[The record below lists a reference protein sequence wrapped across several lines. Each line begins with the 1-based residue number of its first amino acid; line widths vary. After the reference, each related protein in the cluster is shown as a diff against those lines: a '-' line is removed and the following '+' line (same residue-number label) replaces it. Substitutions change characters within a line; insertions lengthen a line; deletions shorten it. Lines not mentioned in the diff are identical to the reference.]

1 MHHGEE
7 QRRNNEGAP
16 PAEGPEPGQDHA
28 PEQELLGQRRAEADA
43 GQPDQ
48 PGEQPLGA
56 HQFRDGLDELLVD
69 REERPAQVGELVA
82 DHEQGE
88 GDRNRKQELAVLR
101 GPEPEGAI
109 GVQAEQADGR
119 QRHEEGDARGRE
131 DGDVERQPGP
141 RDDDAD
147 EDDRDEGRR
156 EGGKHLRDRGEAG
169 CLLQDG
175 ARCYLDVDGRGTE
188 RRLSPPAGSRLR
200 GRVHPRR
207 TRRSPAGGT
216 IAPALPTLAG
226 AADRFR
232 LLAPGARDHRALP
245 SDPAGRAHDPGGI
258 GGAREGPSLVPED
271 HRPPRR
277 LRETASGESGG
288 AEAGARGGRSRI
300 GSVVS
305 DARSPSGRHR
315 ELVEAI
321 RHHDHRYY
329 VLDAPE
335 IDDHEYDALFRELE
349 GLERDHPELVTPD
362 SPTRRVGGAVAEGFP
377 EVRHEAPM
385 LSLQSI
391 HDETELREFTDR
403 MEREIGRDDLDYC
416 LEPKFDGLSVELVYR
431 DGLFVRGATRG
442 NGEVGEDITANL
454 RTIRSLPLRLAG
466 GGTPERLAVR
476 GEAVLPVA
484 DFERMNEGLERAGKD
499 TFKNP
504 RNAAAGSLRQLDP
517 GIAAA
522 RPLALYAYDIL
533 VWDDPGT
540 PAPETQS
547 EVLRTLAGFG
557 FRVAPESRG
566 SEDGGAG
573 RQSVWWE
580 VGRGPDRVL
589 AYHRLLIAGRDRFT
603 VELDGAVVKLDR
615 IADQDELGERSR
627 NPRWAVAFKFPPG
640 QAETAL
646 LAIDVQVGRTG
657 KLTPVAR
664 LDPVLVSGVTVSRA
678 TLHNEGMVRALD
690 AGPGDRVRIQRA
702 GDVIP
707 QVVEVVS
714 RARESDA
721 APWSMPSEC
730 PECDRPVLAEGAN
743 HFCSGGW
750 SCPAQR
756 KARLVHFVGKG
767 GMEIETLGDEL
778 VELLVECGFVRSPG
792 DLYRLTRETLLAVPP
807 QPAGRPF
814 DPAGAA
820 ELVRRLGA
828 ARNVPLRRVLVAL
841 GLPGVGP
848 TRAEAMAR
856 EFDLAALR
864 APPGRLAGE
873 ERTGRADEALKA
885 LASPGKRALLEDLVE
900 AGVVEGAD
908 RQQDPEESFYWAP
921 DALAAA
927 IARLADKNALDLPR
941 LSEGIAADLV
951 NSGRVGS
958 PADLFRLTEA
968 DLLALPERRRRPF
981 AEKSAANL
989 LRELDESRNVRLD
1002 RFLFALGIP
1011 HVGQHVARVLAA
1023 RYGSLERLAAAS
1035 REELL
1040 EVHEVGEQVAD
1051 AVTGFFSDEA
1061 NRRELGDLARSRV
1074 APVWEATGES
1084 TLSGLRIVLTGTL
1097 AGLTREEAG
1106 ELIERHGGRVVS
1118 SVSSRTSLVV
1128 AGDKAGSKL
1137 DKARGLGVPVGGEE
1151 ELQRL
1156 AAGEVTL
1163 EELAA
1168 AEETEPPNET

>member
-1 MHHGEE
+1 M
-7 QRRNNEGAP
+7 
-16 PAEGPEPGQDHA
+16 
-28 PEQELLGQRRAEADA
+28 
-43 GQPDQ
+43 
-48 PGEQPLGA
+48 
-56 HQFRDGLDELLVD
+56 
-69 REERPAQVGELVA
+69 
-82 DHEQGE
+82 
-88 GDRNRKQELAVLR
+88 
-101 GPEPEGAI
+101 
-109 GVQAEQADGR
+109 
-119 QRHEEGDARGRE
+119 
-131 DGDVERQPGP
+131 
-141 RDDDAD
+141 
-147 EDDRDEGRR
+147 
-156 EGGKHLRDRGEAG
+156 
-169 CLLQDG
+169 
-175 ARCYLDVDGRGTE
+175 
-188 RRLSPPAGSRLR
+188 
-200 GRVHPRR
+200 
-207 TRRSPAGGT
+207 TR
-216 IAPALPTLAG
+216 
-226 AADRFR
+226 
-232 LLAPGARDHRALP
+232 
-245 SDPAGRAHDPGGI
+245 
-258 GGAREGPSLVPED
+258 
-271 HRPPRR
+271 
-277 LRETASGESGG
+277 
-288 AEAGARGGRSRI
+288 
-300 GSVVS
+300 
-305 DARSPSGRHR
+305 ARSPSGRHR

-349 GLERDHPELVTPD
+349 GLERDHPGLVTPD
-362 SPTRRVGGAVAEGFP
+362 SPTQRVGGAVAEGFP
-377 EVRHEAPM
+377 EVPHEAPM

-391 HDETELREFTDR
+391 HDEAELREFTDR
-403 MEREIGRDDLDYC
+403 MEREIGRDELDYC
-416 LEPKFDGLSVELVYR
+416 LEPKFDGLSVELVYE
-431 DGLFVRGATRG
+431 DGRFVRGATRG
-442 NGEVGEDITANL
+442 NGEIGEDISANL

-466 GGTPERLAVR
+466 DGTPARLAVR

-484 DFERMNEGLERAGKD
+484 DFERMNEGLERAGKAP
-499 TFKNP
+499 FKNP

-517 GIAAA
+517 AVAAA

-533 VWDDPGT
+533 VWDDPGL

-547 EVLRTLAGFG
+547 GVLRTLAGFG

-566 SEDGGAG
+566 RSDAEEAG
-573 RQSVWWE
+573 RQSVWWD
-580 VGRGPDRVL
+580 VGRGPDQVL
-589 AYHRLLIAGRDRFT
+589 AYHRLLIADRDRFT

-615 IADQDELGERSR
+615 IADQEELGERSR

-646 LAIDVQVGRTG
+646 LALDVQVGRTG

-664 LDPVLVSGVTVSRA
+664 LEPVLVSGVTVSRA

-690 AGPGDRVRIQRA
+690 AAPGDRVRIQRA

-714 RARESDA
+714 RTRGEDA
-721 APWSMPSEC
+721 APWSMPSAC
-730 PECDRPVLAEGAN
+730 PECGSPVLAEGAN

-778 VELLVECGFVRSPG
+778 VELLVECGFVRSPA
-792 DLYRLTRETLLAVPP
+792 DLYRLTREKLLAVPP

-820 ELVRRLGA
+820 ALVRRLEA
-828 ARNVPLRRVLVAL
+828 ARNAPLARVLVAL

-848 TRAEAMAR
+848 TRAEAMAK

-864 APPGRLAGE
+864 ARSELVEAQPGR
-873 ERTGRADEALKA
+873 RADEALRA

-900 AGVVEGAD
+900 AGVVAGAD
-908 RQQDPEESFYWAP
+908 GRQRREKSFHWEP
-921 DALAAA
+921 DALAAS

-951 NSGRVGS
+951 NSGRLVRPG
-958 PADLFRLTEA
+958 DLFRLTEA

-989 LRELDESRNVRLD
+989 LRELEESRTVRLD

-1023 RYGSLERLAAAS
+1023 RFGSVERLESATP
-1035 REELL
+1035 EELL
-1040 EVHEVGEQVAD
+1040 EVHEIGEQVATS
-1051 AVTGFFSDEA
+1051 VTGFFTDEA
-1061 NRRELGDLARSRV
+1061 NRGDLEALLAEV
-1074 APVWEATGES
+1074 EPAWETTGES

-1106 ELIERHGGRVVS
+1106 DLIERHGGRVVS

-1128 AGDKAGSKL
+1128 AGERAGSKL
-1137 DKARGLGVPVGGEE
+1137 DKARGLGVPVGGED
-1151 ELQRL
+1151 ELRRL
-1156 AAGEVTL
+1156 AAGDIGVDEIAV
-1163 EELAA
+1163 
-1168 AEETEPPNET
+1168 AEETGAGDET

>member
-1 MHHGEE
+1 MTH
-7 QRRNNEGAP
+7 
-16 PAEGPEPGQDHA
+16 
-28 PEQELLGQRRAEADA
+28 
-43 GQPDQ
+43 
-48 PGEQPLGA
+48 
-56 HQFRDGLDELLVD
+56 
-69 REERPAQVGELVA
+69 
-82 DHEQGE
+82 
-88 GDRNRKQELAVLR
+88 
-101 GPEPEGAI
+101 
-109 GVQAEQADGR
+109 
-119 QRHEEGDARGRE
+119 
-131 DGDVERQPGP
+131 
-141 RDDDAD
+141 
-147 EDDRDEGRR
+147 
-156 EGGKHLRDRGEAG
+156 
-169 CLLQDG
+169 
-175 ARCYLDVDGRGTE
+175 
-188 RRLSPPAGSRLR
+188 
-200 GRVHPRR
+200 
-207 TRRSPAGGT
+207 
-216 IAPALPTLAG
+216 
-226 AADRFR
+226 
-232 LLAPGARDHRALP
+232 
-245 SDPAGRAHDPGGI
+245 
-258 GGAREGPSLVPED
+258 
-271 HRPPRR
+271 
-277 LRETASGESGG
+277 
-288 AEAGARGGRSRI
+288 
-300 GSVVS
+300 
-305 DARSPSGRHR
+305 ARSPSGRHR
-315 ELVEAI
+315 DLVEAI
-321 RHHDHRYY
+321 RRHDHRYY

-335 IDDHEYDALFRELE
+335 IADHEYDALFRALE
-349 GLERDHPELVTPD
+349 GLEREHPELVTPD
-362 SPTRRVGGAVAEGFP
+362 SPTQRVGGAVAEGFP

-416 LEPKFDGLSVELVYR
+416 LEPKFDGLSVELVYE
-431 DGLFVRGATRG
+431 DGRFVRGATRG

-466 GGTPERLAVR
+466 DGTPARLAAR

-517 GIAAA
+517 AVAAA

-533 VWDDPGT
+533 VWDDPKL
-540 PAPETQS
+540 PPPETQS
-547 EVLRTLAGFG
+547 GVLRTLAGFG

-566 SEDGGAG
+566 SDAEEAG

-580 VGRGPDRVL
+580 VGREPDRVL
-589 AYHRLLIAGRDRFT
+589 AYHRLLIADRDRFT

-615 IADQDELGERSR
+615 IADQEELGERSR

-690 AGPGDRVRIQRA
+690 AAPGDRVRIQRA

-714 RARESDA
+714 LTREEGP
-721 APWSMPSEC
+721 APWSMPSAC
-730 PECDRPVLAEGAN
+730 PECGSPVLAEGAN

-778 VELLVECGFVRSPG
+778 VELLVECGFVRSPA
-792 DLYRLTRETLLAVPP
+792 DLYRLTREELLAVPP

-820 ELVRRLGA
+820 ALVRRLQA
-828 ARNVPLRRVLVAL
+828 ARNAPLARVLVAL

-848 TRAEAMAR
+848 TRAEAMAK

-864 APPGRLAGE
+864 ARSELVEAEPG
-873 ERTGRADEALKA
+873 GRADEALRA

-900 AGVVEGAD
+900 AGVVVGAAGGQH
-908 RQQDPEESFYWAP
+908 REESFRWEP

-927 IARLADKNALDLPR
+927 IARLADRGALDLPR
-941 LSEGIAADLV
+941 LSEAIAADLV
-951 NSGRVGS
+951 NSGRVGR
-958 PADLFRLTEA
+958 PADLFRLTEE
-968 DLLALPERRRRPF
+968 DLLGLPERRRRPF

-989 LRELDESRNVRLD
+989 LRELEESRTVRLD

-1023 RYGSLERLAAAS
+1023 RFGTVERLESATP
-1035 REELL
+1035 EELL
-1040 EVHEVGEQVAD
+1040 EVHEIGEQVATS
-1051 AVTGFFSDEA
+1051 VTGFFTDEA
-1061 NRRELGDLARSRV
+1061 NRGDLEALLAEV
-1074 APVWEATGES
+1074 EPTWETTGES

-1128 AGDKAGSKL
+1128 AGERAGSKL
-1137 DKARGLGVPVGGEE
+1137 EKARGLGVPVGGEE
-1151 ELQRL
+1151 DLRRL
-1156 AAGEVTL
+1156 AAGDIGL
-1163 EELAA
+1163 EAFVA
-1168 AEETEPPNET
+1168 AETGAPDET

>member
-1 MHHGEE
+1 METI
-7 QRRNNEGAP
+7 RR
-16 PAEGPEPGQDHA
+16 
-28 PEQELLGQRRAEADA
+28 
-43 GQPDQ
+43 
-48 PGEQPLGA
+48 
-56 HQFRDGLDELLVD
+56 
-69 REERPAQVGELVA
+69 
-82 DHEQGE
+82 
-88 GDRNRKQELAVLR
+88 
-101 GPEPEGAI
+101 
-109 GVQAEQADGR
+109 
-119 QRHEEGDARGRE
+119 
-131 DGDVERQPGP
+131 
-141 RDDDAD
+141 
-147 EDDRDEGRR
+147 
-156 EGGKHLRDRGEAG
+156 
-169 CLLQDG
+169 
-175 ARCYLDVDGRGTE
+175 
-188 RRLSPPAGSRLR
+188 
-200 GRVHPRR
+200 
-207 TRRSPAGGT
+207 
-216 IAPALPTLAG
+216 
-226 AADRFR
+226 
-232 LLAPGARDHRALP
+232 
-245 SDPAGRAHDPGGI
+245 
-258 GGAREGPSLVPED
+258 
-271 HRPPRR
+271 
-277 LRETASGESGG
+277 
-288 AEAGARGGRSRI
+288 
-300 GSVVS
+300 
-305 DARSPSGRHR
+305 
-315 ELVEAI
+315 
-321 RHHDHRYY
+321 HDHRYY
-329 VLDAPE
+329 VLDAPA

-349 GLERDHPELVTPD
+349 GLEREHPDLITPD
-362 SPTRRVGGAVAEGFP
+362 SPTQRVGGAVAEGFE

-391 HDETELREFTDR
+391 HDEDELREFTDR
-403 MEREIGRDDLDYC
+403 MEREIGREDLDYC
-416 LEPKFDGLSVELVYR
+416 LEPKFDGLSVELVYE
-431 DGLFVRGATRG
+431 DGRFVRGATRG
-442 NGEVGEDITANL
+442 NGEIGEDITSNL

-466 GGTPERLAVR
+466 DGAPERLAVR

-517 GIAAA
+517 GVAAA

-533 VWDDPGT
+533 VWDDGGL
-540 PAPETQS
+540 PAPETQAG
-547 EVLRTLAGFG
+547 VLRTLAGFG

-566 SEDGGAG
+566 GAEEEAG

-615 IADQDELGERSR
+615 IADQEELGARSR
-627 NPRWAVAFKFPPG
+627 NPRWAVALKFPPG
-640 QAETAL
+640 QAETTL
-646 LAIDVQVGRTG
+646 RAIDVQVGRTG

-678 TLHNEGMVRALD
+678 TLHNEGMIRALD

-714 RARESDA
+714 RAREGDA
-721 APWSMPSEC
+721 APWSMPSGC
-730 PECDRPVLAEGAN
+730 PECDRPVRAEGAN

-792 DLYRLTRETLLAVPP
+792 DLYRLTREKLLAVPP

-820 ELVRRLGA
+820 ELVRRLAA
-828 ARNVPLRRVLVAL
+828 ARNVPLGRVLVAL
-841 GLPGVGP
+841 GLPGIGP
-848 TRAEAMAR
+848 TRAEAMAK
-856 EFDLAALR
+856 EFDLAMLR
-864 APPGRLAGE
+864 AQSERLAE
-873 ERTGRADEALKA
+873 EQTTGRADEGLKA
-885 LASPGKRALLEDLVE
+885 LASPDKRALLEDLVG

-908 RQQDPEESFYWAP
+908 RRHRRKESFRWEPA
-921 DALAAA
+921 ALTAA
-927 IARLADKNALDLPR
+927 IARLAEKNALDLPR

-951 NSGRVGS
+951 KLGRVGR
-958 PADLFRLTEA
+958 PADLFGLKEA

-989 LRELDESRNVRLD
+989 LRELEESRTVRLD

-1023 RYGSLERLAAAS
+1023 RYGSLEGLAGAD
-1035 REELL
+1035 REALL

-1051 AVTGFFSDEA
+1051 AVTGFFADEA
-1061 NRRELGDLARSRV
+1061 NRRELEDLARSGV
-1074 APVWEATGES
+1074 APAWEATGES

-1128 AGDKAGSKL
+1128 AGERAGSKL
-1137 DKARGLGVPVGGEE
+1137 EKARGLGVPVGGEE
-1151 ELQRL
+1151 ELRRL
-1156 AAGEVTL
+1156 AAGEVSL

-1168 AEETEPPNET
+1168 AGETGAGDRT

>member
-1 MHHGEE
+1 MTT
-7 QRRNNEGAP
+7 AP
-16 PAEGPEPGQDHA
+16 
-28 PEQELLGQRRAEADA
+28 
-43 GQPDQ
+43 
-48 PGEQPLGA
+48 
-56 HQFRDGLDELLVD
+56 
-69 REERPAQVGELVA
+69 
-82 DHEQGE
+82 
-88 GDRNRKQELAVLR
+88 
-101 GPEPEGAI
+101 
-109 GVQAEQADGR
+109 
-119 QRHEEGDARGRE
+119 
-131 DGDVERQPGP
+131 
-141 RDDDAD
+141 
-147 EDDRDEGRR
+147 
-156 EGGKHLRDRGEAG
+156 
-169 CLLQDG
+169 
-175 ARCYLDVDGRGTE
+175 
-188 RRLSPPAGSRLR
+188 
-200 GRVHPRR
+200 
-207 TRRSPAGGT
+207 
-216 IAPALPTLAG
+216 
-226 AADRFR
+226 
-232 LLAPGARDHRALP
+232 
-245 SDPAGRAHDPGGI
+245 
-258 GGAREGPSLVPED
+258 
-271 HRPPRR
+271 
-277 LRETASGESGG
+277 
-288 AEAGARGGRSRI
+288 
-300 GSVVS
+300 
-305 DARSPSGRHR
+305 SPSGRHR
-315 ELVEAI
+315 ELVDAI
-321 RHHDHRYY
+321 RHHDYRYY

-335 IDDHEYDALFRELE
+335 IPDHEYDALFRELE

-391 HDETELREFTDR
+391 HDEAELREFTDR
-403 MEREIGRDDLDYC
+403 MEREVGREDLDYC
-416 LEPKFDGLSVELVYR
+416 LEPKFDGLSVELVYEQGR
-431 DGLFVRGATRG
+431 FRRGATRG
-442 NGEVGEDITANL
+442 NGTVGEDITANL
-454 RTIRSLPLRLAG
+454 RTVRSLPLRLAG
-466 GGTPERLAVR
+466 DGTPARLAVR

-484 DFERMNEGLERAGKD
+484 DFERMNDGLAQSGKD

-517 GIAAA
+517 AVAAA

-533 VWDDPGT
+533 VWDDGAL

-547 EVLRTLAGFG
+547 GVLRTLAGLG

-566 SEDGGAG
+566 DGGGETG
-573 RQSVWWE
+573 RRSVWWE
-580 VGRGPDRVL
+580 VGRGPDQVL
-589 AYHRLLIAGRDRFT
+589 AYHRLLIEQRDRFA

-615 IADQDELGERSR
+615 IADQEELGERSR

-707 QVVEVVS
+707 QVVEVVA
-714 RARESDA
+714 RAREEGA
-721 APWSMPSEC
+721 APWSMPSAC
-730 PECDRPVLAEGAN
+730 PECGRPVVAEGAN

-792 DLYRLTRETLLAVPP
+792 DLYRLTREKLLSVPP

-814 DPAGAA
+814 DPARAA

-828 ARNVPLRRVLVAL
+828 ARNAPLARVLVAL

-848 TRAEAMAR
+848 TRAEAMAN

-864 APPGRLAGE
+864 TLSERPDGE
-873 ERTGRADEALKA
+873 EPAGHAEEALKA
-885 LASPGKRALLEDLVE
+885 LASPVKRALLEDLVE
-900 AGVVEGAD
+900 AGVIEGAP
-908 RQQDPEESFYWAP
+908 RARRGEESFRWEP
-921 DALAAA
+921 DVLAAA
-927 IARLADKNALDLPR
+927 VARFADKNALDLPR
-941 LSEGIAADLV
+941 VSEGIAADLV
-951 NSGRVGS
+951 NSGRVAR
-958 PADLFRLTEA
+958 PADLFELTEA

-989 LRELDESRNVRLD
+989 LRELEESRTVRLD

-1023 RYGSLERLAAAS
+1023 RYGSLERLGSAS
-1035 REELL
+1035 REDLL
-1040 EVHEVGEQVAD
+1040 EVHEIGEQVAD

-1061 NRRELGDLARSRV
+1061 NLRELQDLADSGV

-1097 AGLTREEAG
+1097 AELTREEAG

-1137 DKARGLGVPVGGEE
+1137 AQARGLGVPVGGEE
-1151 ELQRL
+1151 ELRRL
-1156 AAGEVTL
+1156 AAGDVTL

-1168 AEETEPPNET
+1168 AETGTGDET

>member
-1 MHHGEE
+1 MT
-7 QRRNNEGAP
+7 GA
-16 PAEGPEPGQDHA
+16 
-28 PEQELLGQRRAEADA
+28 
-43 GQPDQ
+43 
-48 PGEQPLGA
+48 
-56 HQFRDGLDELLVD
+56 V
-69 REERPAQVGELVA
+69 
-82 DHEQGE
+82 
-88 GDRNRKQELAVLR
+88 
-101 GPEPEGAI
+101 
-109 GVQAEQADGR
+109 
-119 QRHEEGDARGRE
+119 
-131 DGDVERQPGP
+131 
-141 RDDDAD
+141 
-147 EDDRDEGRR
+147 
-156 EGGKHLRDRGEAG
+156 
-169 CLLQDG
+169 
-175 ARCYLDVDGRGTE
+175 
-188 RRLSPPAGSRLR
+188 
-200 GRVHPRR
+200 
-207 TRRSPAGGT
+207 
-216 IAPALPTLAG
+216 
-226 AADRFR
+226 
-232 LLAPGARDHRALP
+232 
-245 SDPAGRAHDPGGI
+245 
-258 GGAREGPSLVPED
+258 
-271 HRPPRR
+271 
-277 LRETASGESGG
+277 
-288 AEAGARGGRSRI
+288 
-300 GSVVS
+300 
-305 DARSPSGRHR
+305 SPSGRHR

-335 IDDHEYDALFRELE
+335 IDDHEYDALYRELE
-349 GLERDHPELVTPD
+349 GIERDHPELVTPD
-362 SPTRRVGGAVAEGFP
+362 SPTQRVGGAVAEGFE

-391 HDETELREFTDR
+391 HDENELREFTDR
-403 MEREIGRDDLDYC
+403 MEREVGREDLDYC
-416 LEPKFDGLSVELVYR
+416 LEPKFDGLSVELVYE
-431 DGLFVRGATRG
+431 DGRFVRGATRG
-442 NGEVGEDITANL
+442 NGEIGEDITANL

-466 GGTPERLAVR
+466 DGAPKRLAVR

-484 DFERMNEGLERAGKD
+484 DFQRMNEGLERAGKD

-517 GIAAA
+517 GVAAA

-533 VWDDPGT
+533 VWGDGGL

-547 EVLRTLAGFG
+547 GALRTLARFG

-566 SEDGGAG
+566 DGGGETG
-573 RQSVWWE
+573 RESAWWE
-580 VGRGPDRVL
+580 VGRGPGQVL
-589 AYHRLLIAGRDRFT
+589 AYHRLLIDGRDRFT

-714 RARESDA
+714 RAREADS
-721 APWSMPSEC
+721 APWSMPSGC
-730 PECDRPVLAEGAN
+730 PECGRPVAAEGAN

-792 DLYRLTRETLLAVPP
+792 DLYRLTREKLLAVPP

-814 DPAGAA
+814 DPAAAA

-828 ARNVPLRRVLVAL
+828 LRNVPLGRVLVAL

-856 EFDLAALR
+856 EFDLATLR
-864 APPGRLAGE
+864 AESERPLGE
-873 ERTGRADEALKA
+873 EPAGRADEALKA
-885 LASPGKRALLEDLVE
+885 LAAPDKRVLLEDLVG
-900 AGVVEGAD
+900 AGVVEGAAGEHF
-908 RQQDPEESFYWAP
+908 REESFRWEP
-921 DALAAA
+921 DALAPA
-927 IARLADKNALDLPR
+927 IARLAEKNALDLPR
-941 LSEGIAADLV
+941 LSDRVAADLV
-951 NSGRVGS
+951 ESGRVS
-958 PADLFRLTEA
+958 RPADLFALKEA

-989 LRELDESRNVRLD
+989 LRELEESRTVRLD

-1011 HVGQHVARVLAA
+1011 HVGQHVARVLAG
-1023 RYGSLERLAAAS
+1023 RYGSLEGLAAAD
-1035 REELL
+1035 REALL

-1051 AVTGFFSDEA
+1051 AVTGFFADEA
-1061 NRRELGDLARSRV
+1061 NRRELEDLARSGV
-1074 APVWEATGES
+1074 VPVWEATGES

-1128 AGDKAGSKL
+1128 AGDRAGSKL
-1137 DKARGLGVPVGGEE
+1137 EKAHGLGVPVGGEE
-1151 ELQRL
+1151 ELRRL
-1156 AAGEVTL
+1156 AAGDVSL

-1168 AEETEPPNET
+1168 AETGGPDET

>member
-1 MHHGEE
+1 MTH
-7 QRRNNEGAP
+7 
-16 PAEGPEPGQDHA
+16 
-28 PEQELLGQRRAEADA
+28 
-43 GQPDQ
+43 
-48 PGEQPLGA
+48 
-56 HQFRDGLDELLVD
+56 
-69 REERPAQVGELVA
+69 
-82 DHEQGE
+82 
-88 GDRNRKQELAVLR
+88 
-101 GPEPEGAI
+101 
-109 GVQAEQADGR
+109 
-119 QRHEEGDARGRE
+119 
-131 DGDVERQPGP
+131 
-141 RDDDAD
+141 
-147 EDDRDEGRR
+147 
-156 EGGKHLRDRGEAG
+156 
-169 CLLQDG
+169 
-175 ARCYLDVDGRGTE
+175 
-188 RRLSPPAGSRLR
+188 
-200 GRVHPRR
+200 
-207 TRRSPAGGT
+207 
-216 IAPALPTLAG
+216 
-226 AADRFR
+226 
-232 LLAPGARDHRALP
+232 
-245 SDPAGRAHDPGGI
+245 
-258 GGAREGPSLVPED
+258 
-271 HRPPRR
+271 
-277 LRETASGESGG
+277 
-288 AEAGARGGRSRI
+288 
-300 GSVVS
+300 
-305 DARSPSGRHR
+305 ARSPSWRHR

-362 SPTRRVGGAVAEGFP
+362 SPTQRVGGAVADGFP

-391 HDETELREFTDR
+391 HDETELRDFTDR
-403 MEREIGRDDLDYC
+403 MVREIGRDDLDYC
-416 LEPKFDGLSVELVYR
+416 LEPKFDGLSVELVYA
-431 DGLFVRGATRG
+431 DGRFVRGATRG

-454 RTIRSLPLRLAG
+454 RTIRSLPLQLAG
-466 GGTPERLAVR
+466 DGPPARLAVR

-517 GIAAA
+517 AVAAA
-522 RPLALYAYDIL
+522 RPLALYAYDVL
-533 VWDDPGT
+533 VWDDPGL

-547 EVLRTLAGFG
+547 GVLRTLAGFG
-557 FRVAPESRG
+557 FRVAPESCG
-566 SEDGGAG
+566 SDAEEAG

-589 AYHRLLIAGRDRFT
+589 AYHRLLIADRDRFT

-615 IADQDELGERSR
+615 IADQEELGERSR

-646 LAIDVQVGRTG
+646 VAIDVQVGRTG

-714 RARESDA
+714 RTREEDA
-721 APWSMPSEC
+721 TPWSMPSGC
-730 PECDRPVLAEGAN
+730 PECGRPVLAEGAN

-778 VELLVECGFVRSPG
+778 VELLVEGGLVRSPA
-792 DLYRLTRETLLAVPP
+792 DLYRLTREKLLAVPP

-828 ARNVPLRRVLVAL
+828 ARNVPLPRVLVAL

-848 TRAEAMAR
+848 TRAEAMAK

-864 APPGRLAGE
+864 AYAARLAGE
-873 ERTGRADEALKA
+873 EPAGRTDEALKA

-900 AGVVEGAD
+900 AGVVAGAD
-908 RQQDPEESFYWAP
+908 GGQRGEESFRWEP
-921 DALAAA
+921 DILAAA
-927 IARLADKNALDLPR
+927 IARLADKSALELPR

-951 NSGRVGS
+951 SSGRVAR
-958 PADLFRLTEA
+958 PADLFGLTEA

-981 AEKSAANL
+981 AQKSAANL
-989 LRELDESRNVRLD
+989 LRELEESRAVRLD

-1023 RYGSLERLAAAS
+1023 RYGSLERLGSAS
-1035 REELL
+1035 RENLL
-1040 EVHEVGEQVAD
+1040 EVHEIGEQVAD

-1061 NRRELGDLARSRV
+1061 NRRELGDLTSSGV
-1074 APVWEATGES
+1074 APIWEATGES

-1128 AGDKAGSKL
+1128 AGERAGSKL
-1137 DKARGLGVPVGGEE
+1137 EKARGLGVPVGGEE
-1151 ELQRL
+1151 ELRRL
-1156 AAGEVTL
+1156 AGGEVGLDEIAPT
-1163 EELAA
+1163 
-1168 AEETEPPNET
+1168 EETGAGDET

>member
-1 MHHGEE
+1 MTT
-7 QRRNNEGAP
+7 AP
-16 PAEGPEPGQDHA
+16 
-28 PEQELLGQRRAEADA
+28 
-43 GQPDQ
+43 
-48 PGEQPLGA
+48 
-56 HQFRDGLDELLVD
+56 
-69 REERPAQVGELVA
+69 
-82 DHEQGE
+82 
-88 GDRNRKQELAVLR
+88 
-101 GPEPEGAI
+101 
-109 GVQAEQADGR
+109 
-119 QRHEEGDARGRE
+119 
-131 DGDVERQPGP
+131 
-141 RDDDAD
+141 
-147 EDDRDEGRR
+147 
-156 EGGKHLRDRGEAG
+156 
-169 CLLQDG
+169 
-175 ARCYLDVDGRGTE
+175 
-188 RRLSPPAGSRLR
+188 
-200 GRVHPRR
+200 
-207 TRRSPAGGT
+207 
-216 IAPALPTLAG
+216 
-226 AADRFR
+226 
-232 LLAPGARDHRALP
+232 
-245 SDPAGRAHDPGGI
+245 
-258 GGAREGPSLVPED
+258 
-271 HRPPRR
+271 
-277 LRETASGESGG
+277 
-288 AEAGARGGRSRI
+288 
-300 GSVVS
+300 
-305 DARSPSGRHR
+305 SPSGRHR
-315 ELVEAI
+315 ALVEAI

-349 GLERDHPELVTPD
+349 ELERDHPELVTPD

-391 HDETELREFTDR
+391 HDEAELREFTDR
-403 MEREIGRDDLDYC
+403 MEREVGRDDLDYC
-416 LEPKFDGLSVELVYR
+416 LEPKFDGLSVELVYEHGR
-431 DGLFVRGATRG
+431 FLRGATRG
-442 NGEVGEDITANL
+442 NGTVGEDITANL
-454 RTIRSLPLRLAG
+454 RTIRSLPLRLARDG
-466 GGTPERLAVR
+466 SPARLAVR

-484 DFERMNEGLERAGKD
+484 DFERMNDGLARAGKD

-517 GIAAA
+517 AVAAA

-533 VWDDPGT
+533 VWDDGEL

-547 EVLRTLAGFG
+547 GVLRALAGLG

-566 SEDGGAG
+566 DGGGETG
-573 RQSVWWE
+573 RRSVWWE
-580 VGRGPDRVL
+580 VGRGPDQVL
-589 AYHRLLIAGRDRFT
+589 AYHRLLIEQRDRFA

-615 IADQDELGERSR
+615 LADQEELGERSR

-707 QVVEVVS
+707 QVVEVVA
-714 RARESDA
+714 RARASDA
-721 APWSMPSEC
+721 APWSMPPGC
-730 PECDRPVLAEGAN
+730 PECGRTVLAEGAN

-767 GMEIETLGDEL
+767 GMEIEALGDEL
-778 VELLVECGFVRSPG
+778 VELLVECGLVRSPA
-792 DLYRLTRETLLAVPP
+792 DLYRLTRDTLLAVPP

-820 ELVRRLGA
+820 ALVRRLGEV
-828 ARNVPLRRVLVAL
+828 RDVPLERVLVAL

-848 TRAEAMAR
+848 TRAEAMAK
-856 EFDLAALR
+856 ETDLATLR
-864 APPGRLAGE
+864 ARA
-873 ERTGRADEALKA
+873 ERSVGKEPATRSDEALRA
-885 LASPGKRALLEDLVE
+885 LASPAKQALMEDLVE
-900 AGVVEGAD
+900 AGVAGSSAGRD
-908 RQQDPEESFYWAP
+908 SHESFRWEP
-921 DALAAA
+921 EALAAA
-927 IARLADKNALDLPR
+927 IARLGEKAALDLPR

-951 NSGRVGS
+951 KAGAVRRPG
-958 PADLFRLTEA
+958 DLFRLTEA
-968 DLLALPERRRRPF
+968 QLLALPERRRRPF
-981 AEKSAANL
+981 AEKSAGNL
-989 LRELDESRNVRLD
+989 LRELAESRTARLD

-1023 RYGSLERLAAAS
+1023 RYGSVEGLAAAD
-1035 REELL
+1035 REALL
-1040 EVHEVGEQVAD
+1040 EVHEIGEQVAD

-1061 NRRELGDLARSRV
+1061 NRRELEDLAGLGV
-1074 APVWEATGES
+1074 APAWQATGES

-1128 AGDKAGSKL
+1128 AGERAGSKL
-1137 DKARGLGVPVGGEE
+1137 EKARGLGVPVGGEE
-1151 ELQRL
+1151 ELRRL
-1156 AAGEVTL
+1156 AAGEATL

-1168 AEETEPPNET
+1168 AETGTGDET

>member
-1 MHHGEE
+1 M
-7 QRRNNEGAP
+7 
-16 PAEGPEPGQDHA
+16 
-28 PEQELLGQRRAEADA
+28 
-43 GQPDQ
+43 
-48 PGEQPLGA
+48 
-56 HQFRDGLDELLVD
+56 
-69 REERPAQVGELVA
+69 
-82 DHEQGE
+82 
-88 GDRNRKQELAVLR
+88 KT
-101 GPEPEGAI
+101 
-109 GVQAEQADGR
+109 GR
-119 QRHEEGDARGRE
+119 
-131 DGDVERQPGP
+131 
-141 RDDDAD
+141 
-147 EDDRDEGRR
+147 
-156 EGGKHLRDRGEAG
+156 
-169 CLLQDG
+169 
-175 ARCYLDVDGRGTE
+175 
-188 RRLSPPAGSRLR
+188 
-200 GRVHPRR
+200 
-207 TRRSPAGGT
+207 
-216 IAPALPTLAG
+216 
-226 AADRFR
+226 
-232 LLAPGARDHRALP
+232 
-245 SDPAGRAHDPGGI
+245 DPA
-258 GGAREGPSLVPED
+258 
-271 HRPPRR
+271 
-277 LRETASGESGG
+277 
-288 AEAGARGGRSRI
+288 
-300 GSVVS
+300 
-305 DARSPSGRHR
+305 GRHR

-335 IDDHEYDALFRELE
+335 IADHEYDALFRELE

-362 SPTRRVGGAVAEGFP
+362 SPTQRVGGAVAEGFA

-403 MEREIGRDDLDYC
+403 MEREIGREDLEYC
-416 LEPKFDGLSVELVYR
+416 LEPKFDGLSVELVYD
-431 DGLFVRGATRG
+431 DGRFVRGATRG
-442 NGEVGEDITANL
+442 NGEIGEDITANL

-466 GGTPERLAVR
+466 NGAPERLAVR

-533 VWDDPGT
+533 VWDDGGF

-547 EVLRTLAGFG
+547 GVLRTLAGFG

-566 SEDGGAG
+566 DGGRATG

-580 VGRGPDRVL
+580 VGRGPGRIL
-589 AYHRLLIAGRDRFT
+589 AYHRLLIEGRDRFT

-615 IADQDELGERSR
+615 IADQEELGERSR

-678 TLHNEGMVRALD
+678 TLHNQGMVRALD

-714 RARESDA
+714 RTREEDTP
-721 APWSMPSEC
+721 PWSMPSGC
-730 PECDRPVLAEGAN
+730 PECGRPVLAEGAN

-778 VELLVECGFVRSPG
+778 VELLVERGFVRSPG
-792 DLYRLTRETLLAVPP
+792 DLYRLTREKLLAVPP

-828 ARNVPLRRVLVAL
+828 ARNVPLGRVLVAL

-848 TRAEAMAR
+848 MRAETMAR
-856 EFDLAALR
+856 DFDLAALR
-864 APPGRLAGE
+864 AHAERRAGE
-873 ERTGRADEALKA
+873 EPAGRADEALKA
-885 LASPGKRALLEDLVE
+885 LASPGKRALLEDLVG
-900 AGVVEGAD
+900 AGVVEGAPGGSH
-908 RQQDPEESFYWAP
+908 REESFRWEPA
-921 DALAAA
+921 ALAAA
-927 IARLADKNALDLPR
+927 IARLADRNALDLPR
-941 LSEGIAADLV
+941 LSEAIAADLV
-951 NSGRVGS
+951 NSGRVAR
-958 PADLFRLTEA
+958 PADLFGLTEA

-981 AEKSAANL
+981 AEKSASNL
-989 LRELDESRNVRLD
+989 LRELKESRTVRLD

-1023 RYGSLERLAAAS
+1023 RYGSLERLAAAD
-1035 REELL
+1035 REALL

-1051 AVTGFFSDEA
+1051 AVTGFFADEA
-1061 NRRELGDLARSRV
+1061 NRRELEDLARSGV

-1097 AGLTREEAG
+1097 AGLAREEAG
-1106 ELIERHGGRVVS
+1106 ELVERHGGRVVS

-1128 AGDKAGSKL
+1128 AGERAGSKL

-1151 ELQRL
+1151 ELRRL
-1156 AAGEVTL
+1156 AAGDVTL

-1168 AEETEPPNET
+1168 ARETEPG

>member
-1 MHHGEE
+1 METI
-7 QRRNNEGAP
+7 RR
-16 PAEGPEPGQDHA
+16 
-28 PEQELLGQRRAEADA
+28 
-43 GQPDQ
+43 
-48 PGEQPLGA
+48 
-56 HQFRDGLDELLVD
+56 
-69 REERPAQVGELVA
+69 
-82 DHEQGE
+82 
-88 GDRNRKQELAVLR
+88 
-101 GPEPEGAI
+101 
-109 GVQAEQADGR
+109 
-119 QRHEEGDARGRE
+119 
-131 DGDVERQPGP
+131 
-141 RDDDAD
+141 
-147 EDDRDEGRR
+147 
-156 EGGKHLRDRGEAG
+156 
-169 CLLQDG
+169 
-175 ARCYLDVDGRGTE
+175 
-188 RRLSPPAGSRLR
+188 
-200 GRVHPRR
+200 
-207 TRRSPAGGT
+207 
-216 IAPALPTLAG
+216 
-226 AADRFR
+226 
-232 LLAPGARDHRALP
+232 
-245 SDPAGRAHDPGGI
+245 
-258 GGAREGPSLVPED
+258 
-271 HRPPRR
+271 
-277 LRETASGESGG
+277 
-288 AEAGARGGRSRI
+288 
-300 GSVVS
+300 
-305 DARSPSGRHR
+305 
-315 ELVEAI
+315 
-321 RHHDHRYY
+321 HDHRYY
-329 VLDAPE
+329 VLDAPA

-349 GLERDHPELVTPD
+349 GLEREHPDLVTPD
-362 SPTRRVGGAVAEGFP
+362 SPTQRVGGAVAEGFE

-391 HDETELREFTDR
+391 HDEDELREFTDR
-403 MEREIGRDDLDYC
+403 MEREIGREDLDYC
-416 LEPKFDGLSVELVYR
+416 LEPKFDGLSVELVYE
-431 DGLFVRGATRG
+431 DGRFVRGATRG
-442 NGEVGEDITANL
+442 NGEIGEDITSNL

-466 GGTPERLAVR
+466 DGAPERLAVR

-484 DFERMNEGLERAGKD
+484 DFQRMNEGLERAGKD

-517 GIAAA
+517 GVAAA

-533 VWDDPGT
+533 VWDDGGL

-547 EVLRTLAGFG
+547 GVLRILARFG

-566 SEDGGAG
+566 AGGGETG

-589 AYHRLLIAGRDRFT
+589 AYHRLLIEGRDRFA

-714 RARESDA
+714 RAREGDA
-721 APWSMPSEC
+721 PPWSMPSGC
-730 PECDRPVLAEGAN
+730 PECDRPVRAEGAN

-792 DLYRLTRETLLAVPP
+792 DFYRLTREKLLAVPP

-828 ARNVPLRRVLVAL
+828 VRNAPLGRVLVAL

-864 APPGRLAGE
+864 AQSERLAGE
-873 ERTGRADEALKA
+873 PAAGRTDEALKA
-885 LASPGKRALLEDLVE
+885 LAAPDKSALLEDLAR
-900 AGVVEGAD
+900 AGVAEGAAGGT
-908 RQQDPEESFYWAP
+908 RREESFRWEPA
-921 DALAAA
+921 ALTAA
-927 IARLADKNALDLPR
+927 IARLAEKNALDLPR
-941 LSEGIAADLV
+941 LSEAIAADLV
-951 NSGRVGS
+951 NSGRVRR
-958 PADLFRLTEA
+958 PADLFGLKEA

-981 AEKSAANL
+981 ADKSAANL
-989 LRELDESRNVRLD
+989 LRELEESRTVRLD

-1023 RYGSLERLAAAS
+1023 RYGSLEGLAGAD
-1035 REELL
+1035 REALL

-1051 AVTGFFSDEA
+1051 AVTGFFADEA
-1061 NRRELGDLARSRV
+1061 NRRELEDLARSGV
-1074 APVWEATGES
+1074 APAWEATGES

-1128 AGDKAGSKL
+1128 AGERAGSKL
-1137 DKARGLGVPVGGEE
+1137 EKARRLGVPVGGEE
-1151 ELQRL
+1151 ELRRL
-1156 AAGEVTL
+1156 AAGEVSL

-1168 AEETEPPNET
+1168 AGETGAGDRT

>member
-1 MHHGEE
+1 MTT
-7 QRRNNEGAP
+7 AP
-16 PAEGPEPGQDHA
+16 
-28 PEQELLGQRRAEADA
+28 
-43 GQPDQ
+43 
-48 PGEQPLGA
+48 
-56 HQFRDGLDELLVD
+56 
-69 REERPAQVGELVA
+69 
-82 DHEQGE
+82 
-88 GDRNRKQELAVLR
+88 
-101 GPEPEGAI
+101 
-109 GVQAEQADGR
+109 
-119 QRHEEGDARGRE
+119 
-131 DGDVERQPGP
+131 
-141 RDDDAD
+141 
-147 EDDRDEGRR
+147 
-156 EGGKHLRDRGEAG
+156 
-169 CLLQDG
+169 
-175 ARCYLDVDGRGTE
+175 
-188 RRLSPPAGSRLR
+188 
-200 GRVHPRR
+200 
-207 TRRSPAGGT
+207 
-216 IAPALPTLAG
+216 
-226 AADRFR
+226 
-232 LLAPGARDHRALP
+232 
-245 SDPAGRAHDPGGI
+245 
-258 GGAREGPSLVPED
+258 
-271 HRPPRR
+271 
-277 LRETASGESGG
+277 
-288 AEAGARGGRSRI
+288 
-300 GSVVS
+300 
-305 DARSPSGRHR
+305 SPSGRHR
-315 ELVEAI
+315 ELVDAI
-321 RHHDHRYY
+321 RHHDYRYY

-335 IDDHEYDALFRELE
+335 IPDHEYDALFRELE

-391 HDETELREFTDR
+391 HDEAELREFTDR
-403 MEREIGRDDLDYC
+403 MEREVGREDLDYC
-416 LEPKFDGLSVELVYR
+416 LEPKFDGLSVELVYEQGR
-431 DGLFVRGATRG
+431 FRRGATRG
-442 NGEVGEDITANL
+442 NGTVGEDITANL
-454 RTIRSLPLRLAG
+454 RTVRSLPLRLAG
-466 GGTPERLAVR
+466 DGTPARLAVR

-484 DFERMNEGLERAGKD
+484 DFERMNDGLAQSGKD

-517 GIAAA
+517 AVAAA

-533 VWDDPGT
+533 VWDDGAL

-547 EVLRTLAGFG
+547 GVLRTLAGLG

-566 SEDGGAG
+566 DGGGETG
-573 RQSVWWE
+573 RRSVWWE
-580 VGRGPDRVL
+580 VGRGPDQVL
-589 AYHRLLIAGRDRFT
+589 AYHRLLIEQRDRFA

-615 IADQDELGERSR
+615 IADQEELGERSR

-707 QVVEVVS
+707 QVVEVVA
-714 RARESDA
+714 RAREEGA
-721 APWSMPSEC
+721 APWSMPPAC
-730 PECDRPVLAEGAN
+730 PECDRPVQAEGAN

-778 VELLVECGFVRSPG
+778 VELLVECGFVRSPA
-792 DLYRLTRETLLAVPP
+792 DLYRLTREKLLSVPP

-828 ARNVPLRRVLVAL
+828 ARNAPLARVLVAL

-848 TRAEAMAR
+848 TRAEAMAN

-864 APPGRLAGE
+864 TFSERPDGE
-873 ERTGRADEALKA
+873 EPAGHAEEALKA
-885 LASPGKRALLEDLVE
+885 LASPVKRALLEDLVE
-900 AGVVEGAD
+900 AGVIEGAP
-908 RQQDPEESFYWAP
+908 RARRGEESFRWEP
-921 DALAAA
+921 DVLAAA
-927 IARLADKNALDLPR
+927 VARFADKNALDLPR
-941 LSEGIAADLV
+941 VSEGIAADLV
-951 NSGRVGS
+951 NSGRVAR
-958 PADLFRLTEA
+958 PADLFELTEA

-989 LRELDESRNVRLD
+989 LRELEESRTVRLD

-1023 RYGSLERLAAAS
+1023 RYGSLERLGSAS
-1035 REELL
+1035 REDLL
-1040 EVHEVGEQVAD
+1040 EVHEIGEQVAD

-1061 NRRELGDLARSRV
+1061 NLRELQDLADSGV

-1097 AGLTREEAG
+1097 AELTREEAG

-1137 DKARGLGVPVGGEE
+1137 EKARGLGVPVGGEE
-1151 ELQRL
+1151 ELRRL
-1156 AAGEVTL
+1156 AAGDVTL
-1163 EELAA
+1163 EEFAA
-1168 AEETEPPNET
+1168 AETGTGDET

>member
-1 MHHGEE
+1 MT
-7 QRRNNEGAP
+7 
-16 PAEGPEPGQDHA
+16 HA
-28 PEQELLGQRRAEADA
+28 
-43 GQPDQ
+43 
-48 PGEQPLGA
+48 
-56 HQFRDGLDELLVD
+56 
-69 REERPAQVGELVA
+69 
-82 DHEQGE
+82 
-88 GDRNRKQELAVLR
+88 
-101 GPEPEGAI
+101 
-109 GVQAEQADGR
+109 
-119 QRHEEGDARGRE
+119 
-131 DGDVERQPGP
+131 
-141 RDDDAD
+141 
-147 EDDRDEGRR
+147 
-156 EGGKHLRDRGEAG
+156 
-169 CLLQDG
+169 
-175 ARCYLDVDGRGTE
+175 
-188 RRLSPPAGSRLR
+188 
-200 GRVHPRR
+200 
-207 TRRSPAGGT
+207 RSPA
-216 IAPALPTLAG
+216 
-226 AADRFR
+226 
-232 LLAPGARDHRALP
+232 
-245 SDPAGRAHDPGGI
+245 
-258 GGAREGPSLVPED
+258 
-271 HRPPRR
+271 
-277 LRETASGESGG
+277 
-288 AEAGARGGRSRI
+288 
-300 GSVVS
+300 
-305 DARSPSGRHR
+305 GRHR

-335 IDDHEYDALFRELE
+335 IADHEYDALFRELE

-391 HDETELREFTDR
+391 HDESELREFTDR

-416 LEPKFDGLSVELVYR
+416 LEPKFDGLSVELVYE
-431 DGLFVRGATRG
+431 DGRLVRGATRG
-442 NGEVGEDITANL
+442 NGTIGEDITANL

-466 GGTPERLAVR
+466 DETPRRLAVR

-484 DFERMNEGLERAGKD
+484 DFGRMNESLERAGKD

-517 GIAAA
+517 AVAAA

-533 VWDDPGT
+533 VWDDGEHAAPGT
-540 PAPETQS
+540 QS
-547 EVLRTLAGFG
+547 GVLRALAGFG

-566 SEDGGAG
+566 DGGGGTG
-573 RQSVWWE
+573 RRSVWWE
-580 VGRGPDRVL
+580 VGRGPDQVL
-589 AYHRLLIAGRDRFT
+589 TYHQHLIEQRDRFA

-615 IADQDELGERSR
+615 IADQEELGERSR

-640 QAETAL
+640 QAETTL

-678 TLHNEGMVRALD
+678 TLHNEGMVRSLD

-714 RARESDA
+714 RTREEGA
-721 APWSMPSEC
+721 APWSMPSGC
-730 PECDRPVLAEGAN
+730 PECGRPVLAEGAN

-778 VELLVECGFVRSPG
+778 VELLVECGFVRSPA
-792 DLYRLTRETLLAVPP
+792 DLYRLTREKLLAVPA

-814 DPAGAA
+814 DPAGAEA
-820 ELVRRLGA
+820 LVRRLGA
-828 ARNVPLRRVLVAL
+828 ARNLPLRRVLVAL

-848 TRAEAMAR
+848 SRAEAMAR
-856 EFDLAALR
+856 DFDLTALR
-864 APPGRLAGE
+864 AHSERLADE
-873 ERTGRADEALKA
+873 EPAGRADEALKA
-885 LASPGKRALLEDLVE
+885 LASPGKRALLEDLVD
-900 AGVVEGAD
+900 AGVVEGAPGGC
-908 RQQDPEESFYWAP
+908 RREESFRWAP

-927 IARLADKNALDLPR
+927 IARLAEKNALDLPR
-941 LSEGIAADLV
+941 LSEAIAADLAKA
-951 NSGRVGS
+951 GRVER
-958 PADLFRLTEA
+958 PADLFRLTAA

-989 LRELDESRNVRLD
+989 LRELEESRTVRLD

-1023 RYGSLERLAAAS
+1023 RYGSLEGLAAAN
-1035 REELL
+1035 REALL
-1040 EVHEVGEQVAD
+1040 EVHEIGEQVAD
-1051 AVTGFFSDEA
+1051 AVIGFFSDEA
-1061 NRRELGDLARSRV
+1061 NRRELEDLADLGV
-1074 APVWEATGES
+1074 APAWEATGES

-1118 SVSSRTSLVV
+1118 SVSSRTSLLV
-1128 AGDKAGSKL
+1128 AGERAGSKL
-1137 DKARGLGVPVGGEE
+1137 EKARGLGVAVGGEE
-1151 ELQRL
+1151 ELRRL
-1156 AAGEVTL
+1156 AAGNVTL
-1163 EELAA
+1163 DELAA
-1168 AEETEPPNET
+1168 AETGTGDGT

>member
-1 MHHGEE
+1 MTEA
-7 QRRNNEGAP
+7 Q
-16 PAEGPEPGQDHA
+16 PASA
-28 PEQELLGQRRAEADA
+28 
-43 GQPDQ
+43 
-48 PGEQPLGA
+48 
-56 HQFRDGLDELLVD
+56 
-69 REERPAQVGELVA
+69 
-82 DHEQGE
+82 
-88 GDRNRKQELAVLR
+88 
-101 GPEPEGAI
+101 
-109 GVQAEQADGR
+109 
-119 QRHEEGDARGRE
+119 
-131 DGDVERQPGP
+131 
-141 RDDDAD
+141 
-147 EDDRDEGRR
+147 
-156 EGGKHLRDRGEAG
+156 
-169 CLLQDG
+169 
-175 ARCYLDVDGRGTE
+175 
-188 RRLSPPAGSRLR
+188 
-200 GRVHPRR
+200 
-207 TRRSPAGGT
+207 
-216 IAPALPTLAG
+216 
-226 AADRFR
+226 
-232 LLAPGARDHRALP
+232 
-245 SDPAGRAHDPGGI
+245 
-258 GGAREGPSLVPED
+258 
-271 HRPPRR
+271 
-277 LRETASGESGG
+277 
-288 AEAGARGGRSRI
+288 
-300 GSVVS
+300 
-305 DARSPSGRHR
+305 RHR

-349 GLERDHPELVTPD
+349 GLEREHPELVTPD
-362 SPTRRVGGAVAEGFP
+362 SPTQRVAGAVAEGFP

-416 LEPKFDGLSVELVYR
+416 LEPKFDGLSVELVYVK
-431 DGLFVRGATRG
+431 GAFVRGATRG

-466 GGTPERLAVR
+466 DGTPARLAVR

-484 DFERMNEGLERAGKD
+484 DFERMNESLERAGKD

-517 GIAAA
+517 AVAAA

-533 VWDDPGT
+533 VWDDGEHAAPGT
-540 PAPETQS
+540 QS
-547 EVLRTLAGFG
+547 GVLRTLAGFG
-557 FRVAPESRG
+557 FRVAAASRG
-566 SEDGGAG
+566 DGEEEAG

-580 VGRGPDRVL
+580 VGRGPDQVL
-589 AYHRLLIAGRDRFT
+589 DYHRLLIAERDRFA

-678 TLHNEGMVRALD
+678 TLHNEGMVRSLD

-714 RARESDA
+714 RTREEGA
-721 APWSMPSEC
+721 APWSMPSGC
-730 PECDRPVLAEGAN
+730 PECGRPVLAEGAN

-778 VELLVECGFVRSPG
+778 VELLVECGFVRSPA
-792 DLYRLTRETLLAVPP
+792 DLYRLTREKLLAVPA

-820 ELVRRLGA
+820 ALVRRLGA
-828 ARNVPLRRVLVAL
+828 ARKLPLRRVLVAL

-856 EFDLAALR
+856 DFDLTALR
-864 APPGRLAGE
+864 AHSERLADE
-873 ERTGRADEALKA
+873 EPAGRADEALKA
-885 LASPGKRALLEDLVE
+885 LASPGKRALLEDLVG

-908 RQQDPEESFYWAP
+908 GRERREETFRWEP
-921 DALAAA
+921 GALAAA
-927 IARLADKNALDLPR
+927 ITRLADKNALDLPR

-951 NSGRVGS
+951 SSGGVAR
-958 PADLFRLTEA
+958 PAHLFGLTEA

-989 LRELDESRNVRLD
+989 LRELEASRTVRLD

-1023 RYGSLERLAAAS
+1023 RYGSLEGLAAAN
-1035 REELL
+1035 REALL
-1040 EVHEVGEQVAD
+1040 EVHEIGEQVAD
-1051 AVTGFFSDEA
+1051 AVIGFFSDEA
-1061 NRRELGDLARSRV
+1061 NRRELEDLANLGV
-1074 APVWEATGES
+1074 APAWEATGES

-1118 SVSSRTSLVV
+1118 SVSSRTSLLV
-1128 AGDKAGSKL
+1128 AGERAGSKL
-1137 DKARGLGVPVGGEE
+1137 EKARGLGVAVGGEE
-1151 ELQRL
+1151 ELRRL
-1156 AAGEVTL
+1156 AAGDVTL
-1163 EELAA
+1163 DELAA
-1168 AEETEPPNET
+1168 AETGTGDGT

>member
-1 MHHGEE
+1 M
-7 QRRNNEGAP
+7 
-16 PAEGPEPGQDHA
+16 
-28 PEQELLGQRRAEADA
+28 
-43 GQPDQ
+43 
-48 PGEQPLGA
+48 
-56 HQFRDGLDELLVD
+56 
-69 REERPAQVGELVA
+69 
-82 DHEQGE
+82 
-88 GDRNRKQELAVLR
+88 
-101 GPEPEGAI
+101 
-109 GVQAEQADGR
+109 
-119 QRHEEGDARGRE
+119 
-131 DGDVERQPGP
+131 
-141 RDDDAD
+141 
-147 EDDRDEGRR
+147 
-156 EGGKHLRDRGEAG
+156 
-169 CLLQDG
+169 
-175 ARCYLDVDGRGTE
+175 
-188 RRLSPPAGSRLR
+188 
-200 GRVHPRR
+200 
-207 TRRSPAGGT
+207 
-216 IAPALPTLAG
+216 
-226 AADRFR
+226 
-232 LLAPGARDHRALP
+232 
-245 SDPAGRAHDPGGI
+245 
-258 GGAREGPSLVPED
+258 
-271 HRPPRR
+271 
-277 LRETASGESGG
+277 
-288 AEAGARGGRSRI
+288 
-300 GSVVS
+300 S

-391 HDETELREFTDR
+391 HDETELREFTNR

-431 DGLFVRGATRG
+431 DALFVRGATRG

-566 SEDGGAG
+566 SADGGAG

-615 IADQDELGERSR
+615 IADQEELGERSR

-707 QVVEVVS
+707 QVVEVIS

-864 APPGRLAGE
+864 APLECLAGE
-873 ERTGRADEALKA
+873 ERTGRADEPLKA

-908 RQQDPEESFYWAP
+908 RRQGPEESFRWAP